1 MDQLELVTVK
11 TFVLPQDAAL
21 VRAYLESEGVE
32 CFVQDELTVQVD
44 NFYSTAVGGVKLQV
58 RKRDLQEAIVALK
71 NGGYWNE
78 EELKPTRQD
87 IVVERIVSAIRR
99 FFGKKR

>member
-1 MDQLELVTVK
+1 MDKSELITVK

-21 VRAYLESEGVE
+21 VRAFLESEGVE

-58 RKRDLQEAIVALK
+58 RKRDLQEAVVALQ

-78 EELKPTRQD
+78 DDLKPTQQD
-87 IVVERIVSAIRR
+87 IVVERIVGAIRR
-99 FFGKKR
+99 IFRKKR